1 MNAQKSVST
10 LIISLGFACSAAA
23 PAWGQVVYRCGSSYG
38 SQPCEGGRAL
48 AAQDPRTPEQRA
60 QSDNAALR
68 DAMLADGLQEARR
81 QEEARMAAYRP
92 YAAPAA
98 AATKTPAR
106 KGREVFTARTPGEHK
121 KTSAGKKKR
130 AAQAASESR

>member
-10 LIISLGFACSAAA
+10 LIISLGFACGATG
-23 PAWGQVVYRCGSSYG
+23 PAWGQAVYRCGSSYG
-38 SQPCEGGRAL
+38 SQPCDGGRAL
-48 AAQDPRTPEQRA
+48 AAQDPRTPEQRVQA
-60 QSDNAALR
+60 DNATLR
-68 DAMLADGLQEARR
+68 DAVLADGMEEARR
-81 QEEARMAAYRP
+81 QEEARVAAYRP

-106 KGREVFTARTPGEHK
+106 KGREVFTARAPGERK
-121 KTSAGKKKR
+121 KAVGKKKQ